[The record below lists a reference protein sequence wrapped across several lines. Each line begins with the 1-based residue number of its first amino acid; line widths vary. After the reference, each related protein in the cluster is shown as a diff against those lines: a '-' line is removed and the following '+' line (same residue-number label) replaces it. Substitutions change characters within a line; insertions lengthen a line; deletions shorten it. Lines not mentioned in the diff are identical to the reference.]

1 MFFFFGYPCPMFYIS
16 ILILQLLL
24 YGKAKL
30 FKESAEVLADMIMY
44 PTHTGDV
51 VFGSNT
57 QEQTG

>member
-1 MFFFFGYPCPMFYIS
+1 MFYIS